1 MNTSHIQTEQTQNT
15 EHIENIPKTNLEE
28 KHPFF
33 MNLWFCFYIPFVCRI
48 KPLVDI
54 DIYDVQ
60 TNEKCCAITK
70 RIEMNWRKRYEEY
83 ILQIKQKEIAAN
95 GEYIPEP
102 NKPSLLKVLLSDL
115 GSFKLIVAILILI
128 PSIGFQ
134 VCQPSLMREV
144 MKQVM
149 IKATMPELAKFPY
162 AAAIILIFCPFL
174 RIFLDSLAFRLI
186 IHFSSDVRS
195 SLAGLIYKKSLSLN
209 ISANNDINTGRLI
222 SLISIDIQ
230 FLGEFIPY
238 FFQMILVPI
247 QIFVPFGFVCYYW
260 GACSLIF
267 FGVMAIIIPLQIFFS
282 MIFIKYMNGFLT
294 HGDERNKITN
304 ETLLGM
310 RAVKMSGLEKIFI
323 EHIEEV
329 RNKQLNDIFLFTFW
343 YQMSI
348 ATLLSAPSIV
358 NSTTIATY
366 IFSKNIPQSMF
377 AVEILP
383 TMGFLAIE
391 TVPFSQ
397 LGFYLQ
403 ALGILAASQA
413 RIRDFLILPELKK
426 VKKNLPSNTDLA
438 VEIINASF
446 GWNSPI
452 EIPISVAEKQ
462 EMKKEQEKRKQQIIE
477 NDSVGK
483 KKFQSKTLKNITFS
497 LPKGSLTMVIGAV
510 GSGKSSL
517 GSVLIGDIELMSNN
531 EDEQKNQKYNND
543 QNQKDQLIQDVK
555 GEVRIDGSIAYCPQI
570 AWINNNTIRGNITFG
585 SEYEEKKYNDVV
597 RVCALEQDFQ
607 TFAAGDQTA
616 IGEKGVNLSGGQ
628 KARIQLARAVYSDR
642 DIYILDDPLS
652 AVDAHV
658 GKILFEEC
666 IDGRSKGKT
675 RMLMTNQL
683 QYIDLADNV
692 ILLRDKKIF
701 AQGTTEE
708 LKKKGISFEE
718 FIVKGGQKKDKK
730 AESNKKGQQDEKLN
744 KNELIG
750 NEIEKDEK
758 KQNQKENEEITAK
771 QIISE
776 EEQDTG
782 AVTWGSYM
790 DYMFKLAS
798 KRTIIFFILIIGIV
812 EVIVAFSNWWIGI
825 VGNETRYPKISYYWK
840 IGIYA
845 LLAVGN
851 IIFCYMRST
860 ANAFANRRSSKIIH
874 SNLLKS
880 IAKCPSS
887 FFDTT
892 PLGRIINRFSGD
904 LTQCDQWLYA
914 YFNWVIQLWLDI
926 VGQIIIVAVDT
937 PWFLIIGVPSL
948 VVFYIMMVLYRRAA
962 LNIMRLSAMSRSPV
976 LSHFGETVTGAG
988 LSTIRAYQLENQWI
1002 QKFEE
1007 FVDKWNIRMILVDE
1021 GIKWASLYTS
1031 VISSVF
1037 MAGVVL
1043 IGWNLMNASLLGV
1056 AIASAVQFAEF
1067 GLLIVEQNVQLE
1079 SKMTS
1084 FDRIRFYSSKL
1095 PQEKSETNPVDPP
1108 QDWPLK
1114 GQIQYDSVTFRYR
1127 SGLPY
1132 VLRNVSFVL
1141 QGGEKIGV
1149 CGRTGAGKSSL
1160 LFALFRLIEL
1170 DPKLQPT
1177 MIDVTTGFPIEI
1189 DPNEEP
1195 NKGRVLIDGFDISK
1209 VDLSRLRSSIAI
1221 IPQDPT
1227 LFTGTLR
1234 YNLDLAGKCNDDRIW
1249 EVLSMIEMQEA
1260 VANLPLALDSQ
1271 VAEGGSNFSAGQR
1284 QLICFG
1290 RAILNSCRIVVMD
1303 EATASVDVETDSKI
1317 QKTIREQFVDKTVI
1331 VIAHR
1336 LHTIMNSDRI
1346 MVIADGKVAEID
1358 TPENL
1363 KANSD
1368 SAFNSL
1374 IKSLG

>member
-1 MNTSHIQTEQTQNT
+1 MSDRCRTTTN
-15 EHIENIPKTNLEE
+15 HIE
-28 KHPFF
+28 
-33 MNLWFCFYIPFVCRI
+33 
-48 KPLVDI
+48 
-54 DIYDVQ
+54 Q
-60 TNEKCCAITK
+60 
-70 RIEMNWRKRYEEY
+70 NWKKEY
-83 ILQIKQKEIAAN
+83 IIFQKQVEDQQETNSESDDKLRL
-95 GEYIPEP
+95 
-102 NKPSLLKVLLSDL
+102 KRPSLLKVLLSGL
-115 GSFKLIVAILILI
+115 GGFKLLLAVLTLI
-128 PSIGFQ
+128 PSIGFEI
-134 VCQPSLMREV
+134 CQPSLMKLIMKEV
-144 MKQVM
+144 L
-149 IKATMPELAKFPY
+149 IKATIPEIAKFPY
-162 AAAIILIFCPFL
+162 TAAIILIFCPLL
-174 RIFLDSLAFRLI
+174 RIFFDTLANRFL

-195 SLAGLIYKKSLSLN
+195 ALAGLIYKKSLNLN
-209 ISANNDINTGRLI
+209 ISTQSNVDSGRLI
-222 SLISIDIQ
+222 SLISADINQ
-230 FLGEFIPY
+230 MGFMIPLIFQAFLI
-238 FFQMILVPI
+238 PI

-260 GACSLIF
+260 GVCSLIF
-267 FGVMAIIIPLQIFFS
+267 FGIIIIVIP
-282 MIFIKYMNGFLT
+282 
-294 HGDERNKITN
+294 ITN
-304 ETLLGM
+304 ETLLGI
-310 RAVKMSGLEKIFI
+310 RTVKLSGLEKIFS
-323 EHIEEV
+323 EHIEV
-329 RNKQLNDIFLFTFW
+329 ARGKQLKDIFFFTFW
-343 YQMSI
+343 LQMMMSI
-348 ATLLSAPSIV
+348 LHLTPSLV
-358 NSTTIATY
+358 NSSTVATY

-377 AVEILP
+377 AVEVQP
-383 TMGFLAIE
+383 TIGFLVME
-391 TVPFSQ
+391 TMPFS
-397 LGFYLQ
+397 LLAFYMQ
-403 ALGILAASQA
+403 AIGVVMASQQ
-413 RIRDFLILPELKK
+413 RVRDFLILPELKN
-426 VKKNLPSNTDLA
+426 VDQKKPTNPENA
-438 VEIINASF
+438 VEVTNASF
-446 GWNSPI
+446 GWGSPP
-452 EIPISVAEKQ
+452 EIPISDAEKQ
-462 EMKKEQEKRKQQIIE
+462 EMKKEQEKRKQQMIKQGKQDVKNPVVQNELENRILNSVSSTEQIKINSQPLSTPSQSPGSSPSPSVYSE
-477 NDSVGK
+477 NDSDGK
-483 KKFQSKTLKNITFS
+483 KKKIQSKTLKNITFS

-517 GSVLIGDIELMSNN
+517 GSVLIGDIELMNN
-531 EDEQKNQKYNND
+531 DEDEQKNLKDNNEE
-543 QNQKDQLIQDVK
+543 NQKDQQIEDVK

-570 AWINNNTIRGNITFG
+570 AWINNNSVRGNITFG
-585 SEYEEKKYNDVV
+585 SDYNEEKYNDVV
-597 RVCALEQDFQ
+597 RVCALEPDFQ
-607 TFAAGDQTA
+607 IFAAGDQTA

-658 GKILFEEC
+658 GKILFEKC
-666 IDGRSKGKT
+666 IEGQLKDKT
-675 RMLMTNQL
+675 RILMTNQL
-683 QYIDLADNV
+683 QYIDQADNV

-718 FIVKGGQKKDKK
+718 FIVKGEKKNQKKAKIQQQ
-730 AESNKKGQQDEKLN
+730 GLQDEKLI
-744 KNELIG
+744 KKEL
-750 NEIEKDEK
+750 NVYEEEKDEN
-758 KQNQKENEEITAK
+758 KQNQKENEENAAK
-771 QIISE
+771 QIITE

-782 AVTWGSYM
+782 AVKWSSYM
-790 DYMFKLAS
+790 DYVFTLTN
-798 KRTIIFFILIIGIV
+798 KRTLIIFMFIIVVV
-812 EVIVAFSNWWIGI
+812 EVIVAYESWWIGV
-825 VGNETRYPKISYYWK
+825 VGTETLYSKISYYWK

-845 LLAVGN
+845 LLGAVILIFS
-851 IIFCYMRST
+851 IIRTTVLS
-860 ANAFANRRSSKIIH
+860 FANKRSCKIIH

-880 IAKCPSS
+880 VLKCPNS

-904 LTQCDQWLYA
+904 MGMCDQTLLTN
-914 YFNWVIQLWLDI
+914 FIWVISLWLGI
-926 VGQIIIVAVDT
+926 VGQLIIIAVDT
-937 PWFLIIGVPSL
+937 PWFLIIGIPSL

-962 LNIMRLSAMSRSPV
+962 RNIMRLIAIAQSPV

-1007 FVDKWNIRMILVDE
+1007 FVDKWSIRFIISEE
-1021 GIKWASLYTS
+1021 GIKFASLYTS
-1031 VISSVF
+1031 VISSAF

-1043 IGWNLMNASLLGV
+1043 IGWSQMSASHLGV
-1056 AIASAVQFAEF
+1056 AITSAVQFASI
-1067 GLLIVEQNVQLE
+1067 GLTILKQNVMLE

-1095 PQEKSETNPVDPP
+1095 PQEKSQFEINPDMN
-1108 QDWPLK
+1108 WPEAGK
-1114 GQIQYDSVTFRYR
+1114 VQYDNVTFRYR

-1132 VLRNVSFVL
+1132 VLRNVSFNL
-1141 QGGEKIGV
+1141 QEGEKIGV

-1195 NKGRVLIDGFDISK
+1195 NKGRVLIDGIDISK

-1221 IPQDPT
+1221 IPQDPA

-1260 VANLPLALDSQ
+1260 VANLPLALDAQ

-1303 EATASVDVETDSKI
+1303 EATASVDAETDSKI

-1358 TPENL
+1358 TPDKL
-1363 KANSD
+1363 IADSD

-1374 IKSLG
+1374 VKSLG